1 MGVYPLRRE
10 VFSGRNRSE
19 EKMMLQEFGPSIFL
33 VIMILIIC
41 GARVLRE
48 NERAV
53 IFRMGLLLHIRGPGI
68 IYVIPLIERM
78 IRVNLDKQL
87 PGWRGMLNDDLNQRV
102 QKLVSKTSGEP
113 LKQD

>member
-1 MGVYPLRRE
+1 
-10 VFSGRNRSE
+10 
-19 EKMMLQEFGPSIFL
+19 MLQEFGPSIFL

-53 IFRMGLLLHIRGPGI
+53 IFRMGLLLHTRGPGI

-87 PGWRGMLNDDLNQRV
+87 PGWRGLLNEDFNHRV
-102 QKLVSKTSGEP
+102 QKLVSETHGEP
-113 LKQD
+113 LQQD

>member
-1 MGVYPLRRE
+1 
-10 VFSGRNRSE
+10 
-19 EKMMLQEFGPSIFL
+19 MLQEFGPSIFL

-53 IFRMGLLLHIRGPGI
+53 IFRLGLPVQTRGPGI

-87 PGWRGMLNDDLNQRV
+87 PGWRSMLNEDLNQRV
-102 QKLVSKTSGEP
+102 QKLARETHGEP
-113 LKQD
+113 LQQD

>member
-1 MGVYPLRRE
+1 
-10 VFSGRNRSE
+10 
-19 EKMMLQEFGPSIFL
+19 MLQEFGPSIFL

-53 IFRMGLLLHIRGPGI
+53 IFRLGLPLHIRGPGI

-87 PGWRGMLNDDLNQRV
+87 PGWRGILKEDLNQRV
-102 QKLVSKTSGEP
+102 QKLVSETHREP
-113 LKQD
+113 LQQD

>member
-1 MGVYPLRRE
+1 
-10 VFSGRNRSE
+10 
-19 EKMMLQEFGPSIFL
+19 MLQEFGPSIFL

-53 IFRMGLLLHIRGPGI
+53 IFRMGLPVVTRGPGV